1 MTEKLNYNKII
12 IWLAIIGLYISLAL
26 IGGSIHRHAKHLEAH
41 SKRLLII
48 EEDLGLFD
56 ERKWREDD

>member
-1 MTEKLNYNKII
+1 MYNQII

-26 IGGSIHRHAKHLEAH
+26 IGGSIYRHTKHLEAH
-41 SKRLLII
+41 SKRLSVV

-56 ERKWREDD
+56 ERKWREDG